1 MSEVIEG
8 GDLVFYNGGGRENGP
23 YMSGGMQ
30 INSMFLT
37 KGISPFIRS
46 ANLLVPAGLAM
57 IGGNNKNNY
66 KNKTTIFDK
75 DDTGNSGVIDD
86 DLYNKLLGLCSDV
99 ENKESKTV
107 KEPKTVKKSTK
118 KTKKKKLKL
127 KLNRKKTKKK
137 KLK

>member
-1 MSEVIEG
+1 MSEVIEE

-37 KGISPFIRS
+37 EGISPFIRS

-99 ENKESKTV
+99 ENKESKTD
-107 KEPKTVKKSTK
+107 KKSTK

>member
-1 MSEVIEG
+1 MSDVIEG
-8 GDLVFYNGGGRENGP
+8 GDLVFYNGGGLNNGQ

-30 INSMFLT
+30 INNMFLT
-37 KGISPFIRS
+37 EGISPFIRS

-99 ENKESKTV
+99 ENKESKID
-107 KEPKTVKKSTK
+107 KKSKK
-118 KTKKKKLKL
+118 KTKKKNKKLKLKL